1 LPQRRSLDWHTGSF
15 DGEESQVRVWRAV
28 TTSAQ
33 PQRTKVDTPSTTL
46 ADSEQIEVTDPAHPL
61 FGRRFGLVARRGRAQ
76 EPSACVLVAYRDSIL
91 IKLPVGVTHLSSA
104 AASAART
111 KLDAEAVRQLL
122 AFVKECEPPCA
133 SSPKTSG
140 RTCPRRAASKSS
152 KTSSPSSRS

>member
-1 LPQRRSLDWHTGSF
+1 MVSGAVF
-15 DGEESQVRVWRAV
+15 AV
-28 TTSAQ
+28 TISAPRQ
-33 PQRTKVDTPSTTL
+33 KTKVDTPSTTP
-46 ADSEQIEVTDPAHPL
+46 AESEQIEVTDPTHPL
-61 FGRRFGLVARRGRAQ
+61 FGRKFVLIARQGRPQ
-76 EPSACVLVAYRDSIL
+76 ERSGCVLVAYRDSIL

-104 AASAART
+104 AAPAART